1 VSTHALLSPSK
12 AHRWTVCP
20 GSIREEAKYPDVT
33 GQAAV
38 DGTHSHTLLEQ
49 AILTKTDPLE
59 FVGRVLADHEGEFTV
74 DKERATR
81 VGIAYSHIQHRIKEL
96 GNATVMAEGKVNP
109 ALLMPAA
116 REDLGGTV
124 DVQIH
129 AGTHVDVID
138 YKDGMGVVDVKDNK
152 QLELYALGVL
162 ARHLGKFK
170 TVRMTIIQPKLALR
184 GMKAITSHDLT
195 TEELL
200 AKVPFYAEAAAAT
213 DKPDAPLV
221 PGDSQCKFCK
231 AKGSCSALASNV
243 MEAIGMFQSI
253 DIAQQ
258 AADKNPTELSDQQ
271 IREIV
276 ESAPL
281 VRQLLEAVE
290 AEALRRFEAGVS
302 ISGLKAVYGR
312 GTRSWALSE
321 QEMAD
326 KLVKMGIP
334 KSAIFETK
342 LITPAKAEK
351 VTWEK
356 KDGEKKQLSDRQ
368 LKTLETEYIKKSQ
381 GKLTI
386 VPESDHRA
394 AVVLDAAPMFGAVN
408 GPADFL
414 PDWLK

>member
-1 VSTHALLSPSK
+1 MTTHAQLSPSK
-12 AHRWTVCP
+12 AHRWALCP
-20 GSIREEAKYPDVT
+20 GSIREEAKFPDVS
-33 GQAAV
+33 GPAAV
-38 DGTHSHTLLEQ
+38 DGTHSHSLLEKSL
-49 AILTKTDPLE
+49 IENRDPMTYIGE
-59 FVGRVLADHEGEFTV
+59 TISDHEGDFIV
-74 DKERATR
+74 DKERAQR
-81 VGIAYSHIQHRIKEL
+81 VAMAYSYVQHRAAEL
-96 GNATVMAEGKVNP
+96 NADAIITESRVDPV
-109 ALLMPAA
+109 ALLG
-116 REDLGGTV
+116 RDDCSGTV
-124 DVQIH
+124 DVQIR
-129 AGTHVDVID
+129 ANRHVDIID
-138 YKDGMGVVDVKDNK
+138 YKDGMGIVDVKDNK

-170 TVRMTIIQPKLALR
+170 TVCMTIIQPKLALR
-184 GMKAITSHDLT
+184 GMVAIRSVTLT

-231 AKGSCSALASNV
+231 AKGACNALASNV
-243 MEAIGMFQSI
+243 MEAIGMFKSI

-258 AADKNPTELSDQQ
+258 AADKNPNELSDDQ

-290 AEALRRFEAGVS
+290 AEALRRFEAGVT
-302 ISGLKAVYGR
+302 IPGLKAVYGR

-321 QEMAD
+321 EEMAD

-334 KSAIFETK
+334 KSSIFETK

-351 VTWEK
+351 LTWEK
-356 KDGEKKQLSDRQ
+356 KDGEKKQLSERQ

-386 VPESDHRA
+386 VPESDHRQ
-394 AVVLDAAPMFGAVN
+394 AVILDAAPLFGAVN
-408 GPADFL
+408 SEPEIPA
-414 PDWLK
+414 WLK

>member
-1 VSTHALLSPSK
+1 MTTHAQLSPSK
-12 AHRWTVCP
+12 AHRWALCP
-20 GSIREEAKYPDVT
+20 GSIREEAKFPDVT

-81 VGIAYSHIQHRIKEL
+81 VGIAYSHIQHRVKEL

-129 AGTHVDVID
+129 AGSHVDVID

-195 TEELL
+195 TDELL

-231 AKGSCSALASNV
+231 AKGACNALASNV
-243 MEAIGMFQSI
+243 MEAIGMFKSI

-258 AADKNPTELSDQQ
+258 AADKNPNELSDQQ

-321 QEMAD
+321 EDMAD

-334 KSAIFETK
+334 KSSIFETK

-351 VTWEK
+351 LTWEK

-386 VPESDHRA
+386 VPESDHRQ
-394 AVVLDAAPMFGAVN
+394 AVILDAAPMFGAVN
-408 GPADFL
+408 GLADSL

>member
-1 VSTHALLSPSK
+1 MSTHAQLSPSK
-12 AHRWTVCP
+12 AHRWMSCP

-49 AILTKTDPLE
+49 AILTNIDPLE
-59 FVGRVLADHEGEFTV
+59 FVGRTLTDHEGNFVV

-81 VGIAYSHIQHRIKEL
+81 VAIAYSHIQHRAAEL
-96 GNATVMAEGKVNP
+96 DADTIITESRVNP
-109 ALLMPAA
+109 AGLFG
-116 REDLGGTV
+116 RDDCSGTV
-124 DVQIH
+124 DVQIR
-129 AGTHVDVID
+129 AGRHVDIID

-162 ARHLGKFK
+162 AENMGQHDTFRL
-170 TVRMTIIQPKLALR
+170 TIIQPKLAMR

-195 TEELL
+195 YDELL
-200 AKVPFYAEAAAAT
+200 GKVYGYVCGAAAT
-213 DKPDAPLV
+213 DSPDAPLV

-243 MEAIGMFQSI
+243 MEAIGMFKSI

-258 AADKNPTELSDQQ
+258 AADKNPNELSDQQ

-312 GTRSWALSE
+312 GTRSWALTE
-321 QEMAD
+321 DEMAD

-334 KSAIFETK
+334 KTAIYETK
-342 LITPAKAEK
+342 LITPTKAEK
-351 VTWEK
+351 LTWEK
-356 KDGEKKQLSDRQ
+356 RDGEKKQLSDRQ

-386 VPESDHRA
+386 VSESDHRA
-394 AVVLDAAPMFGAVN
+394 AVILDAAPMFGAVN
-408 GPADFL
+408 SEPEIPA
-414 PDWLK
+414 WLK

>member
-1 VSTHALLSPSK
+1 MTTHSQLSPSK

-20 GSIREEAKYPDVT
+20 GSIREEAKYPDT
-33 GQAAV
+33 SGAAAV
-38 DGTHSHTLLEQ
+38 DGTHSHTLLEKS
-49 AILTKTDPLE
+49 LVEDRDPLSYIGE
-59 FVGRVLADHEGEFTV
+59 TISDHEGDFIV

-81 VGIAYSHIQHRIKEL
+81 VAVAYSHVHHRAKEL
-96 GNATVMAEGKVNP
+96 DAYAMVAESRVDP
-109 ALLMPAA
+109 ASLLG
-116 REDLGGTV
+116 RSDCSGTV
-124 DVQIH
+124 DVQIY
-129 AGTHVDVID
+129 ADRHVDVID
-138 YKDGMGVVDVKDNK
+138 YKDGMGIVSVIDNE

-162 ARHLGKFK
+162 AENPDQFDSI
-170 TVRMTIIQPKLALR
+170 RMTIIQPKLAMR
-184 GMKAITSHDLT
+184 GMKAITSYDMLAVD
-195 TEELL
+195 LL
-200 AKVPFYAEAAAAT
+200 ARVSKYKDAAIAT
-213 DKPDAPLV
+213 DSPDAPLV
-221 PGDSQCKFCK
+221 PGESQCKFCK

-243 MEAIGMFQSI
+243 MEALSMFQSI

-258 AADKNPTELSDQQ
+258 AADKNPNELSDQQ

-312 GTRSWALSE
+312 GTRSWALDE
-321 QEMAD
+321 DQMAD

-334 KSAIFETK
+334 KTVIYETK

-351 VTWEK
+351 LQWCK

-368 LKTLETEYIKKSQ
+368 LKTLETEYIRKSQ
-381 GKLTI
+381 GKLAI
-386 VPESDHRA
+386 VPESDHRS

-408 GPADFL
+408 SEPEIPA
-414 PDWLK
+414 WLK

>member
-231 AKGSCSALASNV
+231 AKGACNALASNV
-243 MEAIGMFQSI
+243 MEAIGMFKSI

-258 AADKNPTELSDQQ
+258 AADKNPNELSDQQ

-321 QEMAD
+321 EDMAD

-334 KSAIFETK
+334 KSSIFETK

-351 VTWEK
+351 LTWEK

-408 GPADFL
+408 GSADSL

>member
-1 VSTHALLSPSK
+1 MNTHAQLSPSK

-20 GSIREEAKYPDVT
+20 GSIREEAKYPDT
-33 GQAAV
+33 SGAAAV
-38 DGTHSHTLLEQ
+38 DGTHSHTLLEHS
-49 AILTKTDPLE
+49 LTDNKDPKDYIGQTLT
-59 FVGRVLADHEGEFTV
+59 DHEGEFIV

-81 VGIAYSHIQHRIKEL
+81 VAIAYSHVQHRVKEL
-96 GNATVMAEGKVNP
+96 DALMVVAESRVDP
-109 ALLMPAA
+109 ANLLD
-116 REDLGGTV
+116 RDDCSGTV

-129 AGTHVDVID
+129 TLRHVDIID
-138 YKDGMGVVDVKDNK
+138 YKDGMGVVGAKDNQ

-162 ARHLGKFK
+162 ADNPHIQS
-170 TVRMTIIQPKLALR
+170 VRMTIIQPKLAQR
-184 GMKAITSHDLT
+184 GMKAITSYDMLAID
-195 TEELL
+195 LL
-200 AKVPFYAEAAAAT
+200 ARVDMYKNAAAAT

-231 AKGSCSALASNV
+231 AKGSCAALASNV

-290 AEALRRFEAGVS
+290 AEALRRFEAGVT
-302 ISGLKAVYGR
+302 IPGLKAVYGR
-312 GTRSWALSE
+312 GTRSWALPES
-321 QEMAD
+321 EMAD

-334 KSAIFETK
+334 KTAIYETK
-342 LITPAKAEK
+342 LVTPAKAEK
-351 VTWEK
+351 LTWEK
-356 KDGEKKQLSDRQ
+356 RDGEKKQLSDRQ

-408 GPADFL
+408 DPVDSL

>member
-1 VSTHALLSPSK
+1 L
-12 AHRWTVCP
+12 CP

-38 DGTHSHTLLEQ
+38 DGTHSHTLLERSLIDNKDPMEYIGQ
-49 AILTKTDPLE
+49 TLT
-59 FVGRVLADHEGEFTV
+59 DHEGDFIVEK
-74 DKERATR
+74 DRATR
-81 VGIAYSHIQHRIKEL
+81 VGVAYSHIQHRINEL
-96 GNATVMAEGKVNP
+96 NADAVIAESRVNP
-109 ALLMPAA
+109 VGLLG
-116 REDLGGTV
+116 RDDCSGTV
-124 DVQIH
+124 DVQIR
-129 AGTHVDVID
+129 AGRHVDIID
-138 YKDGMGVVDVKDNK
+138 YKDGMGVVSAKDNQ
-152 QLELYALGVL
+152 QLELYALGVMAENMGSL
-162 ARHLGKFK
+162 DTF
-170 TVRMTIIQPKLALR
+170 RMTIIQPKLALR

-195 TEELL
+195 YDELL
-200 AKVPFYAEAAAAT
+200 AKVTSYVQAAAAT

-231 AKGSCSALASNV
+231 AKGSCGALASNV
-243 MEAIGMFQSI
+243 MEAIGMFKSI

-258 AADKNPTELSDQQ
+258 AADKNPNELSDDQ

-290 AEALRRFEAGVS
+290 AEALRRFEAGVT

-312 GTRSWALSE
+312 GTRAWALPDD
-321 QEMAD
+321 EMAD
-326 KLVKMGIP
+326 KLTKMGIP
-334 KSAIFETK
+334 KSSIFETK

-351 VTWEK
+351 LTWEK
-356 KDGEKKQLSDRQ
+356 KDGEKKQLSERQ

-386 VPESDHRA
+386 VPESDHRQ

-408 GPADFL
+408 NEPEIPA
-414 PDWLK
+414 WLK